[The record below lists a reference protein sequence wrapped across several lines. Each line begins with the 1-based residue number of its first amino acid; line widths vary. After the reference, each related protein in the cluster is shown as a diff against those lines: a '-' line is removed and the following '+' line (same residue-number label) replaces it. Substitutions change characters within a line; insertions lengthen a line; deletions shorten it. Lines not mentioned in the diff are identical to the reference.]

1 MYANCLSSI
10 ERVRRFSVP
19 RILRCPAG
27 IDHDAWS
34 FRGLDA
40 RQDEFRLSE
49 ALL

>member
-19 RILRCPAG
+19 RILQCPAG
-27 IDHDAWS
+27 IDHGAWS